1 MAETRYRL
9 NQIYF
14 YLTEGCNLACRHCW
28 LAPKYDTDGRKYP
41 VLPVELFETAVREG
55 KPLGLSGVK
64 LTGGEPLLHPRF
76 GDILEIVRREEM
88 RLTIETNGL
97 LCTPAV
103 AAEIAKSPHR
113 FVSVSIDGA
122 EAATHEAI
130 RGVKGSFEAACAA
143 VRTLAGHDI
152 RPQVI
157 MTVMRDNMAQA
168 EAMVRLAEGLGAASV
183 KFNIVQ
189 PTARGEKM
197 HNEEGTL
204 RVSELIALGHR
215 VEKDLQAT
223 TKMRLH
229 FDYPQ
234 AFRSLSSLASGH
246 GRGAC
251 GIMGII
257 GIIATGLYALC
268 GIGEH
273 IPELVFGKV
282 GVDALAD
289 VWNDNV
295 MLNAIRDGVPSKLE
309 GVCGRCLMRRRCLA
323 SCIAQ
328 NYYRNKNLY
337 SPFWF
342 CETAERE
349 GLFPVSRLE
358 ATAGG

>member
-1 MAETRYRL
+1 MAETRFHL

-28 LAPKYDTDGRKYP
+28 LAPKYDADGSKYP

-76 GDILEIVRREEM
+76 LDILEITRREDM

-103 AAEIAKSPHR
+103 ADEIAKSKNP
-113 FVSVSIDGA
+113 FVSVSLDGA
-122 EAATHEAI
+122 DAATHEGV

-143 VRTLAGHDI
+143 VRTLSEHKL

-157 MTVMRDNMAQA
+157 MTVMRRNVTQA

-189 PTARGEKM
+189 PTARGESL
-197 HNEEGTL
+197 HDAEETL
-204 RVSELIALGHR
+204 RIPELIALGHR
-215 VEKDLQAT
+215 VEKDLQPT

-234 AFRSLSSLASGH
+234 AFRSLSSLASGN
-246 GRGAC
+246 GRGTC

-257 GIIATGLYALC
+257 GVIATGLYALC

-273 IPELVFGKV
+273 IPEFIFGKV
-282 GVDALAD
+282 GVDPLAD
-289 VWNDNV
+289 VWNNNP

-342 CETAERE
+342 CETAEAE

-358 ATAGG
+358 TPKNA

>member
-1 MAETRYRL
+1 MAENRYRL

-28 LAPKYDTDGRKYP
+28 LAPKFDSDGSHYP
-41 VLPVELFETAVREG
+41 VLPLELFETAVREG
-55 KPLGLSGVK
+55 IPLGLSGVK

-76 GDILEIVRREEM
+76 LDILDIVRREKM
-88 RLTIETNGL
+88 RLTIETNGV
-97 LCTPAV
+97 LCTREI
-103 AAEIAKSPHR
+103 AAEIAKSPNR
-113 FVSVSIDGA
+113 FVSVSLDGA
-122 EAATHEAI
+122 DAATHEGV
-130 RGVKGSFEAACAA
+130 RGVKGSFDAACAA
-143 VRTLAGHDI
+143 VRALAEADI

-157 MTVMRDNMAQA
+157 MTVMRRNMHQA

-189 PTARGEKM
+189 PTARGESL
-197 HNEEGTL
+197 HDAAETL
-204 RVSELIALGHR
+204 TVKDLIALGHR
-215 VEKDLQAT
+215 VEKEFQPA

-234 AFRSLSSLASGH
+234 AFRSLSSLASGN
-246 GRGAC
+246 GGTC

-257 GIIATGLYALC
+257 GVIATGLYALC

-273 IPELVFGKV
+273 IPEFVFGKV
-282 GVDALAD
+282 GQDALAE
-289 VWNDNV
+289 VWNDNP
-295 MLNAIRDGVPSKLE
+295 MLNAIREGVPNRLE

-342 CETAERE
+342 CETAEDE
-349 GLFPVSRLE
+349 GLFPATRL
-358 ATAGG
+358 AAGKTV